1 MEIKVIS
8 PSSYCFGVKRAID
21 IVNKICDENEGKN
34 IFLFGELI
42 HNKEAMKPLL
52 NRGVKVVEFDKN
64 TAESLSNAFKLDD
77 IVIFSAHGHDKKYE
91 EILKAK
97 GICYFDATCPIVN
110 LNLKKI
116 EESKEDIIFVGK
128 DGHPETMASLSRSQN
143 IYLYDVKKAFDYS
156 VLKESKV
163 KVMNQTTL
171 SFLELEDIFKNI
183 KQNVKDVSFT
193 DEICNASR
201 IRQEKMVNLDN
212 SYDLV
217 LIIGDKN
224 SSNTTKLYEISNQ
237 NKNHDT
243 YFISALDELANFDF
257 SKYKKCAIFSGTSC
271 PKELIDAIEKKMRE
285 IYGTI

>member
-1 MEIKVIS
+1 
-8 PSSYCFGVKRAID
+8 
-21 IVNKICDENEGKN
+21 
-34 IFLFGELI
+34 
-42 HNKEAMKPLL
+42 
-52 NRGVKVVEFDKN
+52 
-64 TAESLSNAFKLDD
+64 
-77 IVIFSAHGHDKKYE
+77 
-91 EILKAK
+91 
-97 GICYFDATCPIVN
+97 
-110 LNLKKI
+110 
-116 EESKEDIIFVGK
+116 
-128 DGHPETMASLSRSQN
+128 
-143 IYLYDVKKAFDYS
+143 
-156 VLKESKV
+156 
-163 KVMNQTTL
+163 MNQTTL

-201 IRQEKMVNLDN
+201 IRQEKMVNLDD

-224 SSNTTKLYEISNQ
+224 SSNTTKLYEISTQ

-243 YFISALDELANFDF
+243 YFISTLDELANFDF